1 MYYYFT
7 IDKIALR
14 VEWNGFVGWNGC
26 SLEAPAVVSASHFSS
41 VQTIARLR
49 LLQQVWAFYVSAQHF
64 VLCRHKKCRACHA
77 HLADIQRVLESKQQ
91 TSGKLS
97 SQFRELKLLI
107 DTLEWRHQALLWF
120 TPSAAERCRCV
131 FVTCNKLATVLCDV
145 ITPLRFVTSGYAAL
159 NVVVVS
165 ERATGRGVR
174 LSLWEAR
181 ASFRFLLCCVAT
193 YAPHAHVH
201 VFLCSEMF

>member
-49 LLQQVWAFYVSAQHF
+49 LLQQVWAFYVSAQHC

-120 TPSAAERCRCV
+120 TPGAAERC
-131 FVTCNKLATVLCDV
+131 LCDV
-145 ITPLRFVTSGYAAL
+145 QQTRYCALWRHNTAAL
-159 NVVVVS
+159 CYVWICS
-165 ERATGRGVR
+165 AERRRCIRERATGRGVR
-174 LSLWEAR
+174 PSLWESR
-181 ASFRFLLCCVAT
+181 VSFRFLLCCVAT

-201 VFLCSEMF
+201 TFLCSEMF